1 METVWDERMSLMS
14 NEKSQIVD
22 TKALYVNP
30 DRGVATLNY
39 SQAYFTDI
47 YSLINSEG
55 FKHIVK
61 LYLDSRN
68 PDNDDDAFDNASVD
82 EFVDVLKKIMVDDD
96 SAYGTYDPKDILASV
111 EELYSYYRSLLR
123 VSVINY
129 NDNKILGN
137 EFRTIDTQFNDLV
150 RKVYRIIEEK
160 LQGFEN
166 RTYRQVNAATNATM
180 LVQQHNWRIPEGYQE
195 LKDIDFINTV
205 MLRPPMMMH
214 TKSNKREGVF
224 SAVQQNPVARFHGER
239 GKWYCYPAKIGES
252 LAFIYFN
259 VDYLVNGIA
268 LSNLFQ
274 LASPE
279 EVEGAKPDEI
289 VLFGLE
295 KTEGMVSHYFHDE
308 ANDIWVGE
316 VPYTDKTTYFGYMKK
331 MCLTVHN
338 LHQIYSGKLPIHG
351 SMVKIRF
358 TNGKEKNVV
367 FFGDS
372 GAGKSESIEALQEL
386 ADDKIVSMETIF
398 DDMGSFTLTSGEP
411 GIYAQGTE
419 TGAFVRLDDLSSAV
433 AFNNMDRGVYLNPE
447 LSNARVI
454 IPADT
459 YENVVKPHHIDMWLY
474 ANNYS
479 DEVGIHR
486 FDTKDEAEKVF
497 IAGKRKALG
506 TTDEVG
512 MSTTFF
518 ANPFGPVQEEE
529 KTRPIIEKTFSKLFD
544 QGIYVG
550 EIYTHLGND
559 KSKDALSESARE
571 LLDVLMNQ

>member
-1 METVWDERMSLMS
+1 MRLMS
-14 NEKSQIVD
+14 KDSQIID
-22 TKALYVNP
+22 TKSLYVNP
-30 DRGVATLNY
+30 ERGVATLNY
-39 SQAYFTDI
+39 SQNYFTDI
-47 YSLINSEG
+47 PSLVNSDEV
-55 FKHIVK
+55 KQIVK

-82 EFVDVLKKIMVDDD
+82 KFIDVLKKILFDDD
-96 SAYGTYDPKDILASV
+96 SAFDEYDPKDILASV

-123 VSVINY
+123 VSVISY
-129 NDNKILGN
+129 NDNKIVGN

-150 RKVYRIIEEK
+150 RKLYRILEEK

-166 RTYRQVNAATNATM
+166 RTYRQVNAATNATI
-180 LVQQHNWRIPEGYQE
+180 LVQQHDWKIPAGYEE
-195 LKDIDFINTV
+195 LRDIDFINTV

-224 SAVQQNPVARFHGER
+224 SAVEENPIDRFHGER
-239 GKWYCYPAKIGES
+239 GKWFCYPAKIGES

-268 LSNLFQ
+268 LSNLFE

-279 EVEGAKPDEI
+279 EVEGQKPDLV

-295 KTEGMVSHYFHDE
+295 KTEGMVSHYYHDE
-308 ANDIWVGE
+308 KNDIWVGE

-338 LHQIYSGKLPIHG
+338 LHQIYNGRLPIHG
-351 SMVKIRF
+351 SMLKIKF

-398 DDMGSFTLTSGEP
+398 DDMGSFTLTDDGH
-411 GIYAQGTE
+411 IYAQGTE

-447 LSNARVI
+447 RKNARVI

-459 YENVVKPHHIDMWLY
+459 YQNVVKHHHIDMWLY

-479 DEVGIHR
+479 DQVGIHR
-486 FDTKDEAEKVF
+486 FDTKEEAAKVF
-497 IAGKRKALG
+497 IAGQRKALG

-512 MSTTFF
+512 MSKTFF
-518 ANPFGPVQEEE
+518 ANPFGPVQEQE
-529 KTRPIIEKTFSKLFD
+529 KTKPIIDKVFTELFNK
-544 QGIYVG
+544 GVYVG
-550 EIYTHLGND
+550 EIFTHLGND
-559 KSKDALSESARE
+559 KSKDALKESASE
-571 LLDVLMNQ
+571 LLDVLMNN

>member
-1 METVWDERMSLMS
+1 MS
-14 NEKSQIVD
+14 KDSQIID
-22 TKALYVNP
+22 TKSLYVNP
-30 DRGVATLNY
+30 ERGVATLNY
-39 SQAYFTDI
+39 SQNYFTDI
-47 YSLINSEG
+47 PSLVNSDEV
-55 FKHIVK
+55 KQIVK

-82 EFVDVLKKIMVDDD
+82 KFIDVLKKILFDDD
-96 SAYGTYDPKDILASV
+96 SAFDEYDPKDILASV

-123 VSVINY
+123 VSVISY
-129 NDNKILGN
+129 NDNKIVGN

-150 RKVYRIIEEK
+150 RKLYRILEEK

-166 RTYRQVNAATNATM
+166 RTYRQVNAATNATI
-180 LVQQHNWRIPEGYQE
+180 LVQQHDWKIPAGYEE
-195 LKDIDFINTV
+195 LRDIDFINTV

-224 SAVQQNPVARFHGER
+224 SAVEENPIDRFHGER
-239 GKWYCYPAKIGES
+239 GKWFCYPAKIGES

-268 LSNLFQ
+268 LSNLFE

-279 EVEGAKPDEI
+279 EVEGQKPDLV

-295 KTEGMVSHYFHDE
+295 KTEGMVSHYYHDE
-308 ANDIWVGE
+308 KNDIWVGE

-338 LHQIYSGKLPIHG
+338 LHQIYNGRLPIHG
-351 SMVKIRF
+351 SMLKIKF

-398 DDMGSFTLTSGEP
+398 DDMGSFTLTDDGH
-411 GIYAQGTE
+411 IYAQGTE

-447 LSNARVI
+447 RKNARVI

-459 YENVVKPHHIDMWLY
+459 YQNIVKRNHIDMWLY

-479 DEVGIHR
+479 DQVGIHR
-486 FDTKDEAEKVF
+486 FDTKEEAEKVF
-497 IAGKRKALG
+497 IAGQRKALG

-512 MSTTFF
+512 MSKTFF
-518 ANPFGPVQEEE
+518 ANPFGPVQEQE
-529 KTRPIIEKTFSKLFD
+529 KTKPIIDKVFTELFNK
-544 QGIYVG
+544 GVYVG
-550 EIYTHLGND
+550 EIFTHLGND
-559 KSKDALSESARE
+559 KSKDALKESASE
-571 LLDVLMNQ
+571 LLDVLMNN

>member
-1 METVWDERMSLMS
+1 METHRDERMRSMS
-14 NEKSQIVD
+14 KDSQIID
-22 TKALYVNP
+22 TKSLYVNP
-30 DRGVATLNY
+30 ERGVATLNY
-39 SQAYFTDI
+39 SQNYFTDI
-47 YSLINSEG
+47 PSLINSDEV
-55 FKHIVK
+55 KHIVK

-82 EFVDVLKKIMVDDD
+82 KFIDVLKKILVDDD
-96 SAYGTYDPKDILASV
+96 SAFDEYDPKDILESV

-129 NDNKILGN
+129 NDNKIVGN

-150 RKVYRIIEEK
+150 RKLYRILEEK

-166 RTYRQVNAATNATM
+166 RTYRQVNAATNATI
-180 LVQQHNWRIPEGYQE
+180 LVQQHNWQIPAGYEE
-195 LKDIDFINTV
+195 LRDIDFINTV

-224 SAVQQNPVARFHGER
+224 SAVNENPVDRFHGER

-268 LSNLFQ
+268 LSNLFE

-279 EVEGAKPDEI
+279 EIEGQKPDLV

-295 KTEGMVSHYFHDE
+295 KTEGMVSHYYHDE
-308 ANDIWVGE
+308 KNNIWIGE

-331 MCLTVHN
+331 MCLTLHN
-338 LHQIYSGKLPIHG
+338 LHQIYNGRLPIHG
-351 SMVKIRF
+351 SMLKIKF

-398 DDMGSFTLTSGEP
+398 DDMGSFTLTDDGH
-411 GIYAQGTE
+411 IYAQGTE

-447 LSNARVI
+447 RKNARVI

-459 YENVVKPHHIDMWLY
+459 YQNVIKHHHIDMWLY

-486 FDTKDEAEKVF
+486 FDTKEEAEKVF
-497 IAGKRKALG
+497 VAGQRKALG

-512 MSTTFF
+512 MSKTFF
-518 ANPFGPVQEEE
+518 ANPFGPVQEPE
-529 KTRPIIEKTFSKLFD
+529 KTKPIIDKVFTELFD
-544 QGIYVG
+544 KGVYVG
-550 EIYTHLGND
+550 EIFTHLGND
-559 KSKDALSESARE
+559 KSKDALKESASE
-571 LLDVLMNQ
+571 LLDVLMNE

>member
-1 METVWDERMSLMS
+1 MSK
-14 NEKSQIVD
+14 ESQIID
-22 TKALYVNP
+22 TKSLYVNP

-39 SQAYFTDI
+39 SQNYFTDI
-47 YSLINSEG
+47 PSLINSDEV
-55 FKHIVK
+55 KEIVR
-61 LYLDSRN
+61 LYLASRN
-68 PDNDDDAFDNASVD
+68 PDNDDDAFDNATVNK
-82 EFVDVLKKIMVDDD
+82 FVDILKKVLFDDD
-96 SAYGTYDPKDILASV
+96 SAFDEYDPKDILESV
-111 EELYSYYRSLLR
+111 EKLYSYYRSLLR
-123 VSVINY
+123 VSVINLS
-129 NDNKILGN
+129 DNKIIGN

-150 RKVYRIIEEK
+150 RKAYRILEEK

-166 RTYRQVNAATNATM
+166 RTYRQVMAATNATI
-180 LVQQHNWRIPEGYQE
+180 LVQQQDWKIPAGYEE

-224 SAVQQNPVARFHGER
+224 SEVKDNPIERFRGER

-268 LSNLFQ
+268 LSNLFEI
-274 LASPE
+274 AS
-279 EVEGAKPDEI
+279 PDEI
-289 VLFGLE
+289 KGQKPDMILLFGLKE
-295 KTEGMVSHYFHDE
+295 TEGMVSHYYRDE
-308 ANDIWVGE
+308 KNDLWVGE
-316 VPYTDKTTYFGYMKK
+316 VPYADKTTYFGYMKK
-331 MCLTVHN
+331 MCLTLHN
-338 LHQIYSGKLPIHG
+338 LHQIYNGRLPIHG
-351 SMVKIRF
+351 SMLKIKF

-398 DDMGSFTLTSGEP
+398 DDMGSFTLTDGEP
-411 GIYAQGTE
+411 GVYAQGTE

-447 LSNARVI
+447 QKNARVI

-459 YENVVKPHHIDMWLY
+459 YENVIKHHHIDMWLY

-486 FDTKDEAEKVF
+486 FDIKEEAEKVF
-497 IAGKRKALG
+497 IAGQRKALG

-512 MSTTFF
+512 MSKTFF
-518 ANPFGPVQEEE
+518 ANPFGPVQEPELT
-529 KTRPIIEKTFSKLFD
+529 KPIIDKVFTKLFD
-544 QGIYVG
+544 QDVYVG
-550 EIYTHLGND
+550 EIFTHLGND
-559 KSKDALSESARE
+559 KSKDALKESAQE
-571 LLDVLMNQ
+571 LLDVLMNN

>member
-1 METVWDERMSLMS
+1 MS
-14 NEKSQIVD
+14 KDSQIID
-22 TKALYVNP
+22 TKSLYVNP
-30 DRGVATLNY
+30 ERGVATLNY
-39 SQAYFTDI
+39 SQNYFTDI
-47 YSLINSEG
+47 PSLVNSDEV
-55 FKHIVK
+55 KQIVK

-82 EFVDVLKKIMVDDD
+82 KFIDVLKKILFDDD
-96 SAYGTYDPKDILASV
+96 SAFDEYDPKDILASV

-123 VSVINY
+123 VSVISY
-129 NDNKILGN
+129 NDNKIVGN

-150 RKVYRIIEEK
+150 RKLYRILEEK

-166 RTYRQVNAATNATM
+166 RTYRQVNAATNATI
-180 LVQQHNWRIPEGYQE
+180 LVQQHDWKIPAGYEE
-195 LKDIDFINTV
+195 LRDIDFINTV

-224 SAVQQNPVARFHGER
+224 SAVEENPIDRFHGER
-239 GKWYCYPAKIGES
+239 GKWFCYPAKIGES

-268 LSNLFQ
+268 LSNLFE

-279 EVEGAKPDEI
+279 EVEGQKPDLV

-295 KTEGMVSHYFHDE
+295 KTEGMVSHYYHDE
-308 ANDIWVGE
+308 KNDIWVGE
-316 VPYTDKTTYFGYMKK
+316 VPYTAKTTYFGYMKK

-338 LHQIYSGKLPIHG
+338 LHQIYNGRLPIHG
-351 SMVKIRF
+351 SMLKIKF

-398 DDMGSFTLTSGEP
+398 DDMGSFTLTDDGH
-411 GIYAQGTE
+411 IYAQGTE

-447 LSNARVI
+447 RKNARVI

-459 YENVVKPHHIDMWLY
+459 YQNVVKHHHIDMWLY

-479 DEVGIHR
+479 DQVGIHR
-486 FDTKDEAEKVF
+486 FDTKEEAEKVF
-497 IAGKRKALG
+497 IAGQRKALG

-512 MSTTFF
+512 MSKTFF
-518 ANPFGPVQEEE
+518 ANPFGPVQEQE
-529 KTRPIIEKTFSKLFD
+529 KTKPIIDKVFTELFNK
-544 QGIYVG
+544 GVYVG
-550 EIYTHLGND
+550 EIFTHLGND
-559 KSKDALSESARE
+559 KSKDALKESASE
-571 LLDVLMNQ
+571 LLDVLMNN

>member
-1 METVWDERMSLMS
+1 MS
-14 NEKSQIVD
+14 KDSQIID
-22 TKALYVNP
+22 TKSLYVNP
-30 DRGVATLNY
+30 ERGVAILNY
-39 SQAYFTDI
+39 SQNYFTDI
-47 YSLINSEG
+47 PSLVNSDEV
-55 FKHIVK
+55 KQIVK

-82 EFVDVLKKIMVDDD
+82 KFIDVLKKILFDDD
-96 SAYGTYDPKDILASV
+96 SAFDEYDPKDILASV

-123 VSVINY
+123 VSVISY
-129 NDNKILGN
+129 NDNKIVGN

-150 RKVYRIIEEK
+150 RKLYRILEEK

-166 RTYRQVNAATNATM
+166 RTYRQVNAATNATI
-180 LVQQHNWRIPEGYQE
+180 LVQQYDWKIPAGYEE
-195 LKDIDFINTV
+195 LRDIDFINTV

-224 SAVQQNPVARFHGER
+224 SAVEENPIDRFHGER
-239 GKWYCYPAKIGES
+239 GKWFCYPAKIGES

-268 LSNLFQ
+268 LSNLFE

-279 EVEGAKPDEI
+279 EVEGQKPDLV

-295 KTEGMVSHYFHDE
+295 KTEGMVSHYYHDE
-308 ANDIWVGE
+308 KNDIWVGE

-338 LHQIYSGKLPIHG
+338 LHQIYNGRLPIHG
-351 SMVKIRF
+351 SMLKIKF

-398 DDMGSFTLTSGEP
+398 DDMGSFTLTDDGH
-411 GIYAQGTE
+411 IYAQGTE

-447 LSNARVI
+447 RKNARVI

-459 YENVVKPHHIDMWLY
+459 YQNVVKHHHIDMWLY

-479 DEVGIHR
+479 DQVGIHR
-486 FDTKDEAEKVF
+486 FDTKEEAEKVF
-497 IAGKRKALG
+497 IAGQRKALG

-512 MSTTFF
+512 MSKTFF
-518 ANPFGPVQEEE
+518 ANPFGPVQEQE
-529 KTRPIIEKTFSKLFD
+529 KTKPIIDKVFTELFNK
-544 QGIYVG
+544 GVYVG
-550 EIYTHLGND
+550 EIFTHLGND
-559 KSKDALSESARE
+559 KSKDALKESASE
-571 LLDVLMNQ
+571 LLDVLMNN

>member
-1 METVWDERMSLMS
+1 MS
-14 NEKSQIVD
+14 KDSQIID
-22 TKALYVNP
+22 TKSLYVNP
-30 DRGVATLNY
+30 ERGVATLNY
-39 SQAYFTDI
+39 SQDYFTDI
-47 YSLINSEG
+47 PSLVNSDEV
-55 FKHIVK
+55 KHIVK

-68 PDNDDDAFDNASVD
+68 PDNDDDAFDNASVNK
-82 EFVDVLKKIMVDDD
+82 FIDVLKKILVDDD
-96 SAYGTYDPKDILASV
+96 SAFDDYDPKDILNSV
-111 EELYSYYRSLLR
+111 EELYSYYRSFLR
-123 VSVINY
+123 VSVISY
-129 NDNKILGN
+129 NDNKIVGN

-150 RKVYRIIEEK
+150 RKLYRILEEK

-166 RTYRQVNAATNATM
+166 RTYRQVNAATNATI
-180 LVQQHNWRIPEGYQE
+180 LVQQHDWQIPDGYEE
-195 LKDIDFINTV
+195 LRDIDFINTV

-224 SAVQQNPVARFHGER
+224 SEVEKNPIERFHGER

-268 LSNLFQ
+268 LSNLFE

-279 EVEGAKPDEI
+279 EVEGQKPDLV

-295 KTEGMVSHYFHDE
+295 KTEGMVSHYYHDE
-308 ANDIWVGE
+308 KNNIWVGE

-338 LHQIYSGKLPIHG
+338 LHQIYNGRLPIHG
-351 SMVKIRF
+351 SMLKIKF
-358 TNGKEKNVV
+358 TNGKEKKVV

-398 DDMGSFTLTSGEP
+398 DDMGSFTLTDDGH
-411 GIYAQGTE
+411 IYAQGTE

-459 YENVVKPHHIDMWLY
+459 YQNVVKHHHVDMWLY

-486 FDTKDEAEKVF
+486 FDTKEEAEKVF
-497 IAGKRKALG
+497 VAGQRKALG

-512 MSTTFF
+512 MSKTFF
-518 ANPFGPVQEEE
+518 ANPFGPVQEQE
-529 KTRPIIEKTFSKLFD
+529 KTKPIIDKVFSELFNK
-544 QGIYVG
+544 GVYVG

-559 KSKDALSESARE
+559 KSKDALKESASE
-571 LLDVLMNQ
+571 LLDILMNN

>member
-1 METVWDERMSLMS
+1 MS
-14 NEKSQIVD
+14 KDSQIID
-22 TKALYVNP
+22 TKSLYVNP
-30 DRGVATLNY
+30 ERGVATLNY
-39 SQAYFTDI
+39 SQNYFTDI
-47 YSLINSEG
+47 PSLVNSDEV
-55 FKHIVK
+55 KQIVK

-82 EFVDVLKKIMVDDD
+82 KFIDVLKKILFDDD
-96 SAYGTYDPKDILASV
+96 SAFDEYDPKDILASV

-129 NDNKILGN
+129 NDNKIVGN

-150 RKVYRIIEEK
+150 RKLYRILEEK

-166 RTYRQVNAATNATM
+166 RTYRQVNAATNATI
-180 LVQQHNWRIPEGYQE
+180 LVQQHNWQIPDGYDQ
-195 LKDIDFINTV
+195 LRDIDFINTV

-224 SAVQQNPVARFHGER
+224 SAVEQNPLEYFHGER

-268 LSNLFQ
+268 LSNLFE

-279 EVEGAKPDEI
+279 EVEGQKPDL
-289 VLFGLE
+289 VLLFGLE
-295 KTEGMVSHYFHDE
+295 KTEGMVSHYYHDE
-308 ANDIWVGE
+308 KNNIWVGE

-331 MCLTVHN
+331 MCLTLHN
-338 LHQIYSGKLPIHG
+338 LHQIYNGRLPIHG
-351 SMVKIRF
+351 SMLKIKF

-398 DDMGSFTLTSGEP
+398 DDMGSFTLTDDGN
-411 GIYAQGTE
+411 IYAQGTE

-447 LSNARVI
+447 RKNARVI

-459 YENVVKPHHIDMWLY
+459 YQNVVKHHHIDMWLY

-486 FDTKDEAEKVF
+486 FDTKEEAEKVF
-497 IAGKRKALG
+497 VAGQRKALG

-512 MSTTFF
+512 MSKTFF
-518 ANPFGPVQEEE
+518 ANPFGPVQEPE
-529 KTRPIIEKTFSKLFD
+529 KTKPIIDKVFTKLFNK
-544 QGIYVG
+544 GVYVG
-550 EIYTHLGND
+550 EIFTHLGND
-559 KSKDALSESARE
+559 KSKDALKESASE
-571 LLDVLMNQ
+571 LLDVLMNN

>member
-1 METVWDERMSLMS
+1 MS
-14 NEKSQIVD
+14 KDSQIID
-22 TKALYVNP
+22 TKSLYVNP
-30 DRGVATLNY
+30 ERGVATLNY
-39 SQAYFTDI
+39 SQNYFTDI
-47 YSLINSEG
+47 PSLVNSDEV
-55 FKHIVK
+55 KQIVK

-82 EFVDVLKKIMVDDD
+82 KFIDVLKKILFDDD
-96 SAYGTYDPKDILASV
+96 SAFDEYDPKDILASV

-123 VSVINY
+123 VSVISY
-129 NDNKILGN
+129 NDNKIVGN

-150 RKVYRIIEEK
+150 RKLYRILEEK

-166 RTYRQVNAATNATM
+166 RTYRQVNAATNATI
-180 LVQQHNWRIPEGYQE
+180 LVQQHDWKIPAGYEE
-195 LKDIDFINTV
+195 LRDIDFINTV

-224 SAVQQNPVARFHGER
+224 SAVEENPVDRFHGER
-239 GKWYCYPAKIGES
+239 GKWFCYPAKIGES

-268 LSNLFQ
+268 LSNLFE

-279 EVEGAKPDEI
+279 EVEGQKPDLV

-295 KTEGMVSHYFHDE
+295 KTEGMVSHYYHDE
-308 ANDIWVGE
+308 KNDIWVGE
-316 VPYTDKTTYFGYMKK
+316 APYTDKTTYFGYMKK

-338 LHQIYSGKLPIHG
+338 LHQIYNGRLPIHG
-351 SMVKIRF
+351 SMLKIKF

-398 DDMGSFTLTSGEP
+398 DDMGSFTLTDDGH
-411 GIYAQGTE
+411 IYAQGTE

-459 YENVVKPHHIDMWLY
+459 YQNVVKHHHIDMWLY

-479 DEVGIHR
+479 DQVGIHR
-486 FDTKDEAEKVF
+486 FDTKEEAEKVF
-497 IAGKRKALG
+497 IAGQRKALG

-512 MSTTFF
+512 MSKTFF
-518 ANPFGPVQEEE
+518 ANPFGPVQEPE
-529 KTRPIIEKTFSKLFD
+529 KTKPVIDKVFTELFNK
-544 QGIYVG
+544 GVYVG
-550 EIYTHLGND
+550 EIFTHLGND
-559 KSKDALSESARE
+559 KSKDALKESASE
-571 LLDVLMNQ
+571 LLDVLMNN

>member
-1 METVWDERMSLMS
+1 MTTKD
-14 NEKSQIVD
+14 SQIIKTD
-22 TKALYVNP
+22 SLYVNP
-30 DRGVATLNY
+30 DRGVATLNL
-39 SQAYFTDI
+39 SQDYFTDI
-47 YSLINSEG
+47 YSLINSEEVLS
-55 FKHIVK
+55 IIK
-61 LYLDSRN
+61 LYLDSLN
-68 PDNDDDAFDNASVD
+68 HDTDEDAFDNATPKEYV
-82 EFVDVLKKIMVDDD
+82 ETLKKILVNDA
-96 SAYGTYDPKDILASV
+96 SAYDNYDPKDILASF
-111 EELYSYYRSLLR
+111 EALYSFYRSLLR
-123 VSVINY
+123 VSVLNY
-129 NDNKILGN
+129 NDNKIVGSEFKTVDTHLN
-137 EFRTIDTQFNDLV
+137 ELV
-150 RKVYRIIEEK
+150 RKTYRIIEEK
-160 LQGFEN
+160 LQGFTN
-166 RTYRQVNAATNATM
+166 RTYRQVNSATNASM
-180 LVQQHNWRIPEGYQE
+180 LVQNEDWQIPAGYEQ
-195 LKDIDFINTV
+195 LKDIQFIDRV

-224 SAVQQNPVARFHGER
+224 SAVNENPIKRFHGEK
-239 GKWYCYPAKIGES
+239 GQWYCYPARIGES

-268 LSNLFQ
+268 LSNLFE

-279 EVEGAKPDEI
+279 DYRGQKPDLI

-295 KTEGMVSHYFHDE
+295 KTEGMVSHYYHDE
-308 ANDIWVGE
+308 KNNIWLGE

-338 LHQIYSGKLPIHG
+338 LHQIYNGRLPIHG
-351 SMVKIRF
+351 SMLRIRF

-386 ADDKIVSMETIF
+386 ADDKIVEMETIF
-398 DDMGSFTLTSGEP
+398 DDMGSFAIADDGQL
-411 GIYAQGTE
+411 YAQGTE

-447 LSNARVI
+447 RKNARVI

-459 YENVVKPHHIDMWLY
+459 YDGVVEHHPVDMWLY

-479 DEVGIHR
+479 NEVGIHR
-486 FDTKDEAEKVF
+486 FDTKEKAEKVF
-497 IAGKRKALG
+497 VAGKRKALG

-518 ANPFGPVQEEE
+518 ANPFGPVQEQE
-529 KTRPIIEKTFSKLFD
+529 KTKPVINKVFSNLFD
-544 QGIYVG
+544 HNVYVG

-559 KSKDALSESARE
+559 KSKGALKESASE
-571 LLDVLMNQ
+571 LLDILMNN